1 MYCGI
6 TPTFKELYTENGAR
20 IIDWAR
26 KLSSS
31 AIIYVLE
38 DDDGS
43 YCGLAAEDKG
53 ECIAVKQLGKEH
65 PFKYAIIN
73 INGYVISDACSELCL
88 GDKADAV
95 AEAVHTALED
105 YSWFDERS
113 YSWGLDL
120 WTIYM
125 PISEVHDLFS
135 RTDAESS

>member
-1 MYCGI
+1 MYRAI
-6 TPTFKELYTENGAR
+6 TPTFEELYTENGAR

-31 AIIYVLE
+31 AIRYVLE

-53 ECIAVKQLGKEH
+53 ECIAVKQLGKEY
-65 PFKYAIIN
+65 PYKYAIIN
-73 INGYVISDACSELCL
+73 INGYVISNAGSELCL

-105 YSWFDERS
+105 YDYVAERFS
-113 YSWGLDL
+113 SWGLDL
-120 WTIYM
+120 LTSYM
-125 PISEVHDLFS
+125 PISEVHSRFS
-135 RTDAESS
+135 RTDTECS